1 MASCG
6 PAISGGRRV
15 QVYPMNPIYRSEDAV
30 EVWASLRVEANY
42 SSDLTQTTGD
52 TFGYGSL
59 HHLTLN
65 RTAQGWQVVGDDC
78 EESDLCGYL
87 SGAAPPPS
95 RRRTSSPPSRI
106 IWTYGPPSWPGEP
119 RCPRRAAP
127 PPLREDAQALAE
139 AAVDEYAV
147 IYDVQCRPAYFAPM
161 QQSGET
167 VQVTLREIL
176 RVDHLRQGV
185 IAATRTSVDHPP

>member
-1 MASCG
+1 M
-6 PAISGGRRV
+6 
-15 QVYPMNPIYRSEDAV
+15 
-30 EVWASLRVEANY
+30 EANY

-65 RTAQGWQVVGDDC
+65 RTAQGCQVVGDDC

-87 SGAAPPPS
+87 SGCGTASLPSEDILAAIQNYLDLRAAVMAGRTPAAPD
-95 RRRTSSPPSRI
+95 
-106 IWTYGPPSWPGEP
+106 
-119 RCPRRAAP
+119 RCTA
-127 PPLREDAQALAE
+127 PLREDAQALAE
-139 AAVDEYAV
+139 TAVDEYAV

-185 IAATRTSVDHPP
+185 IAATRTSVDHTLTLRQQTDGSWQVCGDSYEALGHTCAVTP